1 MDFALRIA
9 AIAIGCLV
17 VVSFFRS
24 IMRTT
29 LLRSRRGDVLV
40 ASTHF
45 VLAVI
50 FRVIGRRARGS
61 KLDSTAFWYM
71 PVSEFTLMF
80 VWFGLALT
88 GFAGLYYSAGISRSI
103 TDAFISS
110 GSALSTLDFHTP
122 ASSGGQIL
130 SIAEGTIG
138 LIAMVYLVTFM
149 PGVLAFTR

>member
-9 AIAIGCLV
+9 AIVIGCLV

-24 IMRTT
+24 ITRTT

-61 KLDSTAFWYM
+61 KLDSTTFWYI

-80 VWFGLALT
+80 VWSDWPSPDLPPCIMARGSRAVLKT
-88 GFAGLYYSAGISRSI
+88 PSSPAGRRSVRSVSI
-103 TDAFISS
+103 LQHQAAARSFR
-110 GSALSTLDFHTP
+110 LSK
-122 ASSGGQIL
+122 
-130 SIAEGTIG
+130 
-138 LIAMVYLVTFM
+138 V
-149 PGVLAFTR
+149 R